1 MAQRLFLTAA
11 VVFTLVSQPPS
22 LRAQDD
28 TSPSSPETK
37 KQGGLYEL
45 LAPADREKKAP
56 IPPLAERE
64 KARELIREAF
74 GRPDTAKE
82 RAALA
87 QTLIKAGLDDKN
99 PANRY
104 VALRHAGELAVEN
117 ADLAV
122 ASEAAD
128 RLGEFFDVDVLAIK
142 ASIVERLFG
151 KVAHRELLG
160 AAAGHFDE
168 ALAADR
174 FKVAAR
180 FGRVGYKA
188 AKALKDKR
196 QIATMRKSATR
207 LKGRKAAFD
216 ALKGAIATLKQKP
229 DDAPANLQIGKYLCF
244 LRNDWKRG
252 LPLLVK
258 GGHAIAKQ
266 ESAAADNSSAQKK
279 VGDAWW
285 DLAEK
290 QPADSKTHI
299 KARALTWYR
308 RALPKLAGLSKK
320 TAQRRVDDV
329 LGKTAALARNDDKPS
344 DKKSG
349 REGKQKSQTAV
360 YLDDLKEI
368 SHENSYGFGTRGATG
383 YPKTEVQSCTFRGQL
398 LTHAI
403 SLHPKSK
410 SAANVVYNLE
420 GKFNSLVTGVGMLEG
435 AKNDA
440 ESPLTFKVYGDGK
453 LLWQSRPIQKKNDG
467 QDCRISIRRVRQL
480 KLEVNCPGS
489 DGGAHAAWINPVISK

>member
-37 KQGGLYEL
+37 KRGGLYDL

-56 IPPLAERE
+56 IPPRAERE

-128 RLGEFFDVDVLAIK
+128 RLGEFFDVDVLTIK

-151 KVAHRELLG
+151 KVAHRKLLD
-160 AAAGHFDE
+160 AATSHFGE

-174 FKVAAR
+174 FEVAAR

-188 AKALKDKR
+188 AKALKDR
-196 QIATMRKSATR
+196 PQIAAMRQSAAR

-216 ALKGAIATLKQKP
+216 ALTGAIATLKQKP

-244 LRNDWKRG
+244 LRGDWKRG
-252 LPLLVK
+252 LALLVK

-266 ESAAADNSSAQKK
+266 ESAVADDPSAQKK

-285 DLAEK
+285 DLAETK
-290 QPADSKTHI
+290 TGHTKTHI
-299 KARALTWYR
+299 KARAVKWYQ
-308 RALPKLAGLSKK
+308 RASPKLAGLSKL

-329 LGKTAALARNDDKPS
+329 LRETAALARNDDRPGG
-344 DKKSG
+344 KKSG
-349 REGKQKSQTAV
+349 RYRKK
-360 YLDDLKEI
+360 YLDDLKEV
-368 SHENSYGFGTRGATG
+368 SHKALFFGKNGATG
-383 YPKTEVQSCTFRGQL
+383 YPRVSVSRCKFRGVN

-403 SLHPKSK
+403 ALHPRTKS
-410 SAANVVYNLE
+410 SAHIIYDLG
-420 GKFNSLVTGVGMLEG
+420 GKYSSLLTGVGIIEG
-435 AKNDA
+435 AGVDSS
-440 ESPLTFKVYGDGK
+440 SPLTFKVYGDGK
-453 LLWQSRPIQKKNDG
+453 ILWQSRPLQKRNDG
-467 QDCRISIRRVRQL
+467 QDCKISIRGVRQL
-480 KLEVNCPGS
+480 KLEVNCPGILN
-489 DGGAHAAWINPVISK
+489 GAHAAWINPVISK

>member
-1 MAQRLFLTAA
+1 MTQRLFLTAA
-11 VVFTLVSQPPS
+11 VVFTLISQPPS

-28 TSPSSPETK
+28 TSPISPETK

-45 LAPADREKKAP
+45 LAPADREKKVP
-56 IPPLAERE
+56 IPPRAERE

-82 RAALA
+82 RAELA

-117 ADLAV
+117 ADLTV
-122 ASEAAD
+122 AIEAAD

-151 KVAHRELLG
+151 KMSHRELLK
-160 AAAGHFDE
+160 AAASHFDE

-188 AKALKDKR
+188 AKALKDRR
-196 QIATMRKSATR
+196 QIAAMRDLAAR
-207 LKGRKAAFD
+207 LKERKAAFD

-258 GGHAIAKQ
+258 GGHAIAKR
-266 ESAAADNSSAQKK
+266 ELAAAGDPSAQKK

-299 KARALTWYR
+299 KARAVTWYR

-329 LGKTAALARNDDKPS
+329 LREAATVVRNDGKPGR
-344 DKKSG
+344 KKP
-349 REGKQKSQTAV
+349 V
-360 YLDDLKEI
+360 YLDDLKEV
-368 SHENSYGFGTRGATG
+368 SHEASRLGKRGATG
-383 YPKTEVQSCTFRGQL
+383 FSKRKGNPQLCWFRGKR

-403 SLHPKSK
+403 SLHPARKST
-410 SAANVVYNLE
+410 ANIIYNLE
-420 GKFNSLVTGVGMLEG
+420 GRFSSLLTGVGILDG
-435 AKNDA
+435 APNDA
-440 ESPLTFKVYGDGK
+440 GSPLTFKVYGDGE
-453 LLWQSRPIQKKNDG
+453 LIWTSRPIQKKNDG
-467 QDCRISIRRVRQL
+467 QDCKVSIRGVRQL

-489 DGGAHAAWINPVISK
+489 NDCAWAAWINPVISK